1 MKRFILLIMLCLPI
15 AGMAQDNDF
24 FKLVEKYSLKQDC
37 TTIELTKDALNTKT
51 DITTIWAISV
61 ETAELIDE
69 FKSDATKVISA
80 SYSPLLTVN
89 SGGEMVKIYSIQKD
103 GEISDLIVF
112 SASSSDGV
120 LVRIVGDNLSLSQ
133 AISLM
138 SSMQE
143 MWLR

>member
-1 MKRFILLIMLCLPI
+1 MKRFILLIILCLPI

-24 FKLVEKYSLKQDC
+24 FKLVEKYSLKQNC

-51 DITTIWAISV
+51 NITTIWAISV

-143 MWLR
+143 M

>member
-1 MKRFILLIMLCLPI
+1 MKRFILLIILCLPI

-24 FKLVEKYSLKQDC
+24 FKLVEKYSLKQNC

-51 DITTIWAISV
+51 NITTIWAISV

-138 SSMQE
+138 SSMQ
-143 MWLR
+143 

>member
-51 DITTIWAISV
+51 NITTIWAISV

-112 SASSSDGV
+112 SASRSDGV

-143 MWLR
+143 M

>member
-1 MKRFILLIMLCLPI
+1 MLCLPI

-51 DITTIWAISV
+51 NITTIWAISV

-80 SYSPLLTVN
+80 SYSPLLTVK

-143 MWLR
+143 M

>member
-1 MKRFILLIMLCLPI
+1 MLCLPI

-51 DITTIWAISV
+51 NITTIWAISV

-89 SGGEMVKIYSIQKD
+89 SGGEMVKIYSIQRD

-143 MWLR
+143 M

>member
-15 AGMAQDNDF
+15 AAMAQDNDF

-51 DITTIWAISV
+51 NITTIWAISV

-143 MWLR
+143 M

>member
-1 MKRFILLIMLCLPI
+1 MLCLPI
-15 AGMAQDNDF
+15 AAIAQDNDF
-24 FKLVEKYSLKQDC
+24 SKLVEKYSLKQDC

-51 DITTIWAISV
+51 NITTIWAISV

-143 MWLR
+143 M

>member
-1 MKRFILLIMLCLPI
+1 MLCLPI

-51 DITTIWAISV
+51 NITTIWAISV

-143 MWLR
+143 M

>member
-24 FKLVEKYSLKQDC
+24 LKLVEKYSLKQDC

-51 DITTIWAISV
+51 NITTIWAISV

-89 SGGEMVKIYSIQKD
+89 SSGEMVKIYSIQKD

-143 MWLR
+143 M

>member
-24 FKLVEKYSLKQDC
+24 FKLVENYSLKQDC

-51 DITTIWAISV
+51 NITTIWAISV

-138 SSMQE
+138 SSMQ
-143 MWLR
+143 

>member
-1 MKRFILLIMLCLPI
+1 MLCLPI

-24 FKLVEKYSLKQDC
+24 SKLIEKYSLKQDC

-51 DITTIWAISV
+51 NITTIWAISV

-143 MWLR
+143 M

>member
-1 MKRFILLIMLCLPI
+1 MLCLPI
-15 AGMAQDNDF
+15 AAIAQDNDF
-24 FKLVEKYSLKQDC
+24 SKLVEKYSLKQDC

-51 DITTIWAISV
+51 NITTIWAISV

-89 SGGEMVKIYSIQKD
+89 SGGEMVKIYSIQRD

-143 MWLR
+143 M

>member
-1 MKRFILLIMLCLPI
+1 
-15 AGMAQDNDF
+15 MAQDNDF
-24 FKLVEKYSLKQDC
+24 LKLVEKYSLKQDC

-51 DITTIWAISV
+51 NITTIWAISV

-143 MWLR
+143 M

>member
-15 AGMAQDNDF
+15 AAIAQDNDF

-51 DITTIWAISV
+51 NITTIWAISV

-143 MWLR
+143 M

>member
-15 AGMAQDNDF
+15 AAIAQDNDF
-24 FKLVEKYSLKQDC
+24 SKLVEKYSLKQDC

-51 DITTIWAISV
+51 NITTIWAISV

-89 SGGEMVKIYSIQKD
+89 SGGEMVKIYSIQRD

-143 MWLR
+143 M

>member
-1 MKRFILLIMLCLPI
+1 
-15 AGMAQDNDF
+15 MAQDNDF

-51 DITTIWAISV
+51 NITTIWAISV

-143 MWLR
+143 M

>member
-24 FKLVEKYSLKQDC
+24 LKLVEKYSLKQDC

-51 DITTIWAISV
+51 NITTIWAISV

-80 SYSPLLTVN
+80 SYAPLLTVN

-143 MWLR
+143 M

>member
-24 FKLVEKYSLKQDC
+24 MKLVEKYSLKQDC

-51 DITTIWAISV
+51 NITTIWAISV

-143 MWLR
+143 M

>member
-24 FKLVEKYSLKQDC
+24 SKLIEKYSLKQDC

-51 DITTIWAISV
+51 NITTIWAISV

-143 MWLR
+143 M

>member
-51 DITTIWAISV
+51 NITTIWAISV

-112 SASSSDGV
+112 SASLLGHP
-120 LVRIVGDNLSLSQ
+120 LLG
-133 AISLM
+133 
-138 SSMQE
+138 
-143 MWLR
+143 

>member
-1 MKRFILLIMLCLPI
+1 
-15 AGMAQDNDF
+15 MAQDNDF

-51 DITTIWAISV
+51 NITTIWAISV

-89 SGGEMVKIYSIQKD
+89 SGGEMVKIYSIQRD

-143 MWLR
+143 M

>member
-51 DITTIWAISV
+51 NITTIWAISV

-69 FKSDATKVISA
+69 FKRDATKVISA
-80 SYSPLLTVN
+80 SYAPLLTVN

-143 MWLR
+143 M

>member
-15 AGMAQDNDF
+15 AAIAQDNDF
-24 FKLVEKYSLKQDC
+24 SKLVEKYSLKQDC

-51 DITTIWAISV
+51 NITTIWAISV

-143 MWLR
+143 M

>member
-51 DITTIWAISV
+51 NITTIWAISV

-69 FKSDATKVISA
+69 FKRDATKVISA

-143 MWLR
+143 M

>member
-1 MKRFILLIMLCLPI
+1 
-15 AGMAQDNDF
+15 MAQDNDF

-51 DITTIWAISV
+51 NITTIWAISV

-112 SASSSDGV
+112 SVSSSDGV

-143 MWLR
+143 M

>member
-1 MKRFILLIMLCLPI
+1 MLCLPI

-24 FKLVEKYSLKQDC
+24 MKLVEKYSLKQDC

-51 DITTIWAISV
+51 NITTIWAISV

-143 MWLR
+143 M

>member
-51 DITTIWAISV
+51 NITTIWAISV

-89 SGGEMVKIYSIQKD
+89 SGGEMVKIYSIQRD

-143 MWLR
+143 M

>member
-24 FKLVEKYSLKQDC
+24 LKLVEKYSLKQDC

-51 DITTIWAISV
+51 NITTIWAISV

-143 MWLR
+143 M

>member
-51 DITTIWAISV
+51 NITTIWAISV

-143 MWLR
+143 M